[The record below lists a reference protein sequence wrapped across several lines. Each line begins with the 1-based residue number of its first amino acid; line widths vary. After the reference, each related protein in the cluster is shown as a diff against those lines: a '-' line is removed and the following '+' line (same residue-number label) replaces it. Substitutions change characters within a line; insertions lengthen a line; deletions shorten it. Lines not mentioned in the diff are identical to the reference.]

1 MSQATGL
8 LYALVAAVAFGI
20 QYVPVKK
27 YEIFE
32 GTAFQWFMCNGIL
45 MVVFIIAA
53 ASGEL
58 ERGISPLVIFGG
70 VLWALS
76 NYLVLPL
83 VKLLGIGLG
92 FSLYH
97 FVNLMVGY
105 CIGRFGLFGVKKL
118 TGELIYCD
126 IGCFLVLASFFAMV
140 FVEAGH
146 ESKDDSDSE
155 GSSDES
161 ALSAEWEYAR
171 AHSMDPM
178 AAECDVR
185 FMATGGFSVFGVP
198 EGDHPLGKKHGQI
211 DLSRHEH
218 ITSLDCLGPGAQRLL
233 GVILAILA
241 GGLCGVQGVPA
252 TLWEASH
259 PEAEAFA
266 VALPQCIGIWVC
278 SSGILILYSSVVVIR
293 GVRLKKS
300 VIGPAYAS
308 GCIWGVGFACM
319 MKGISFLGYSVGYT
333 LDAVG
338 PILVSSLL
346 SVFVFREITAK
357 KPLLIYFGAFSLQLV
372 GVLLI
377 ACFGEP
383 S

>member
-1 MSQATGL
+1 M
-8 LYALVAAVAFGI
+8 
-20 QYVPVKK
+20 
-27 YEIFE
+27 
-32 GTAFQWFMCNGIL
+32 
-45 MVVFIIAA
+45 
-53 ASGEL
+53 
-58 ERGISPLVIFGG
+58 
-70 VLWALS
+70 
-76 NYLVLPL
+76 
-83 VKLLGIGLG
+83 
-92 FSLYH
+92 
-97 FVNLMVGY
+97 
-105 CIGRFGLFGVKKL
+105 KKL

-161 ALSAEWEYAR
+161 ALSAEWDAR
-171 AHSMDPM
+171 ARSMDPM

-218 ITSLDCLGPGAQRLL
+218 ITSLDRLGPGAQRLL

-241 GGLCGVQGVPA
+241 GGLCGVQGVPV

-278 SSGILILYSSVVVIR
+278 SSGIFILYSSVAVIR

>member
-45 MVVFIIAA
+45 MVGFIIAA

-161 ALSAEWEYAR
+161 ALSAEWDAR
-171 AHSMDPM
+171 ARSMDPM

-218 ITSLDCLGPGAQRLL
+218 ITSLDRLGPGAQRLL

-266 VALPQCIGIWVC
+266 VALWNLHPLFQCGRDSRGEVEEVRHRPRLC
-278 SSGILILYSSVVVIR
+278 QRLHLGRGLRLYDEGHFFPGLFR
-293 GVRLKKS
+293 GVHLGRCRTHPCVKPPFCLCVQRDHGQEAVADLLRRLLLATR
-300 VIGPAYAS
+300 GR
-308 GCIWGVGFACM
+308 FAHCM
-319 MKGISFLGYSVGYT
+319 LW
-333 LDAVG
+333 
-338 PILVSSLL
+338 
-346 SVFVFREITAK
+346 
-357 KPLLIYFGAFSLQLV
+357 
-372 GVLLI
+372 
-377 ACFGEP
+377 
-383 S
+383 

>member
-1 MSQATGL
+1 MASDSALGL
-8 LYALVAAVAFGI
+8 LFALIAAIAFGI

-45 MVVFIIAA
+45 MVGFVIAISA
-53 ASGEL
+53 GEL
-58 ERGISPLVIFGG
+58 DRGLPPLVVFGG
-70 VLWALS
+70 ALWAMS
-76 NYLVLPL
+76 NYFVLPL

-105 CIGRFGLFGVKKL
+105 CIGRFGLFGVTPL

-126 IGCFLVLASFFAMV
+126 GGCLLILMSFFIMV

-146 ESKDDSDSE
+146 GDDLEDSE
-155 GSSDES
+155 DSEESDES
-161 ALSAEWEYAR
+161 R
-171 AHSMDPM
+171 ASSTDNLVSEGMT
-178 AAECDVR
+178 AAECDMNCMSV
-185 FMATGGFSVFGVP
+185 GGFSVFGAPSNRQLAARKVNQRDP
-198 EGDHPLGKKHGQI
+198 NRRK
-211 DLSRHEH
+211 S
-218 ITSLDCLGPGAQRLL
+218 SLDTLGPGARKVVGVLL
-233 GVILAILA
+233 AVVA

-252 TLWEASH
+252 TLWEKEH
-259 PEAEAFA
+259 PDVHAFA
-266 VALPQCIGIWVC
+266 VALPQCFGIWAC
-278 SSGILILYSSVVVIR
+278 SSVLLMLYSSIAVVR
-293 GVRLKKS
+293 GVELQKS

-319 MKGISFLGYSVGYT
+319 MKGIKYLGYSVGYT

-346 SVFVFREITAK
+346 SVFVFREITGQRQ
-357 KPLLIYFGAFSLQLV
+357 LMIYFGAFFLQLV
-372 GVLLI
+372 GVILI
-377 ACFGEP
+377 ASFGKP
-383 S
+383 D

>member
-1 MSQATGL
+1 
-8 LYALVAAVAFGI
+8 
-20 QYVPVKK
+20 
-27 YEIFE
+27 
-32 GTAFQWFMCNGIL
+32 
-45 MVVFIIAA
+45 
-53 ASGEL
+53 
-58 ERGISPLVIFGG
+58 

-105 CIGRFGLFGVKKL
+105 CIGRFGLFGVKTL
-118 TGELIYCD
+118 SGQLIFCD
-126 IGCFLVLASFFAMV
+126 LGCLLILASFFAMV

-155 GSSDES
+155 GSSEES
-161 ALSAEWEYAR
+161 GAEWTR
-171 AHSMDPM
+171 VQSVGPM

-198 EGDHPLGKKHGQI
+198 EGDHELGKAPLQV
-211 DLSRHEH
+211 DLARHQH
-218 ITSLDCLGPGAQRLL
+218 IATLDRLGPGAQKVL

-252 TLWEASH
+252 TLWEARH

-278 SSGILILYSSVVVIR
+278 SSGILILYSSVAVIR
-293 GVRLKKS
+293 GVKLKKS

-346 SVFVFREITAK
+346 SVFVFREITTK

-377 ACFGEP
+377 GCFGEP
-383 S
+383 